1 MALASTA
8 SRPATVTIMIRPS
21 VGRDGRS
28 YKVDFSKV
36 RSGIFFGMGVDLD
49 VNEKR
54 FDLPVGQLEDKGDLR
69 SGSILGLVI
78 GYSIF
83 HGVFR

>member
-21 VGRDGRS
+21 VGQDGRG

-36 RSGIFFGMGVDLD
+36 RSGIFLREGMDSD
-49 VNEKR
+49 VNETR
-54 FDLPVGQLEDKGDLR
+54 FDLPVGRLCAIDDPLSGR
-69 SGSILGLVI
+69 SGLRL
-78 GYSIF
+78 
-83 HGVFR
+83 FRPS

>member
-1 MALASTA
+1 
-8 SRPATVTIMIRPS
+8 
-21 VGRDGRS
+21 
-28 YKVDFSKV
+28 
-36 RSGIFFGMGVDLD
+36 MGVDLD

>member
-21 VGRDGRS
+21 VGQDGRS
-28 YKVDFSKV
+28 YKVDFSKA
-36 RSGIFFGMGVDLD
+36 RSGIFLREGMDSD

-54 FDLPVGQLEDKGDLR
+54 FDLPVGQFGT
-69 SGSILGLVI
+69 GLKRNRNGQVQ
-78 GYSIF
+78 
-83 HGVFR
+83 